1 MNPEI
6 ILFAGN
12 LLGIS
17 DWQYRLH
24 TMSGDVVGIWKVP
37 LPDGLY
43 IVEFQHG
50 TATGKRVVIVND
62 KEVFRSDWMFKLVG
76 DQEFKIGQVPCVIK
90 IEPISGFSYQYSLVV
105 DGKPLEEFTKRR
117 CDRACTW
124 TVGGEHRVVLE
135 KDTLDI
141 WVDGQKV
148 DAAGEFVDGGTE
160 THFTIGE
167 NVACIKA
174 VSSFNR
180 KEGLIY
186 SLVCQNQVVP
196 PEWEC

>member
-1 MNPEI
+1 
-6 ILFAGN
+6 
-12 LLGIS
+12 
-17 DWQYRLH
+17 
-24 TMSGDVVGIWKVP
+24 MSGDVVGIWKVP

>member
-1 MNPEI
+1 
-6 ILFAGN
+6 
-12 LLGIS
+12 
-17 DWQYRLH
+17 
-24 TMSGDVVGIWKVP
+24 MSGDVVGIWKVP

-62 KEVFRSDWMFKLVG
+62 KVSDMFLICSVLNMLIIILLTIAYLVVQEVFRSDWMFKLVG

-124 TVGGEHRVVLE
+124 TVGGEHRVVLG
-135 KDTLDI
+135 K
-141 WVDGQKV
+141 
-148 DAAGEFVDGGTE
+148 
-160 THFTIGE
+160 
-167 NVACIKA
+167 IKQ
-174 VSSFNR
+174 SQRFH
-180 KEGLIY
+180 
-186 SLVCQNQVVP
+186 Q
-196 PEWEC
+196 